1 MVNQER
7 EILKELYSY
16 KNEVNNLK
24 NKKLLS

>member
-7 EILKELYSY
+7 EILKKLYLY
-16 KNEVNNLK
+16 ENKVNNLK